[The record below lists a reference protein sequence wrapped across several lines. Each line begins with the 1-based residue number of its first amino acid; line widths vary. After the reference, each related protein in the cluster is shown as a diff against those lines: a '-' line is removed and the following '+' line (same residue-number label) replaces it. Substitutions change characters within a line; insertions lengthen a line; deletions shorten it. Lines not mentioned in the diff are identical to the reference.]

1 MCTVT
6 IMRTSLQEWFG
17 TLCRWPYRHCGP
29 RLPVNSRIYDP
40 PLGPETGKFRD
51 RQGAALSKAGSSNRR
66 STILP
71 KFAATESS

>member
-1 MCTVT
+1 MCSVT
-6 IMRTSLQEWFG
+6 IMRMSPQEWFG

-51 RQGAALSKAGSSNRR
+51 RLGE
-66 STILP
+66 P
-71 KFAATESS
+71 

>member
-1 MCTVT
+1 MCSVT
-6 IMRTSLQEWFG
+6 IMRMSPQEWFG

-51 RQGAALSKAGSSNRR
+51 RLGEPWNPGTVRQLAFISAPLY
-66 STILP
+66 
-71 KFAATESS
+71 